1 MMSFLAL
8 GMVIDALLGE
18 PKWIWS
24 RVMHPIVMI
33 GKIIS
38 LADKLLN
45 RASHRKLKGIFFL
58 FLLILLG
65 LFTGWLL
72 SQFGGFTE
80 IIVIAILIAQKSLSE
95 HVISVASALR
105 ISIAEGRLAVSK
117 IVGRDT
123 CNMDEPQVVR
133 AAIESASENFSDG
146 VIAPV
151 FWYMIGGLPGMVVYK
166 CVNTADSM
174 IGFKTETYVDFG
186 WASAR
191 FDDLLNWL
199 PARLSAFV
207 LLMSGGN
214 ILLNGWTDIASGAK
228 LHRSP
233 NAGWPEAAM
242 ASLLNVALAGPRS
255 YEGRLQD
262 FDWVNKNGNRSAS
275 PYEIERAVRML
286 WLAWSI
292 VFVIV
297 LGLSLL

>member
-24 RVMHPIVMI
+24 RVTHPIVMI

-123 CNMDEPQVVR
+123 CSMDEPQVVR

-275 PYEIERAVRML
+275 PYEIERAVRIL

>member
-45 RASHRKLKGIFFL
+45 RTSHRKLKGIFFL
-58 FLLILLG
+58 VLLILLG

-72 SQFGGFTE
+72 SQFGGITE

-105 ISIAEGRLAVSK
+105 NSIAEGRLAVSK

-123 CNMDEPQVVR
+123 YSMDEPQVVR

-146 VIAPV
+146 VIAPI

-174 IGFKTETYVDFG
+174 FGF
-186 WASAR
+186 
-191 FDDLLNWL
+191 
-199 PARLSAFV
+199 
-207 LLMSGGN
+207 
-214 ILLNGWTDIASGAK
+214 
-228 LHRSP
+228 
-233 NAGWPEAAM
+233 
-242 ASLLNVALAGPRS
+242 
-255 YEGRLQD
+255 
-262 FDWVNKNGNRSAS
+262 
-275 PYEIERAVRML
+275 
-286 WLAWSI
+286 
-292 VFVIV
+292 
-297 LGLSLL
+297 

>member
-45 RASHRKLKGIFFL
+45 RTSHRKLKGIFFL
-58 FLLILLG
+58 VLLILLG

-72 SQFGGFTE
+72 SQFGGITE

-105 ISIAEGRLAVSK
+105 NSIAEGRLAVSK

-123 CNMDEPQVVR
+123 YSMDEPQVVR

-146 VIAPV
+146 VIAPI

-174 IGFKTETYVDFG
+174 IGFKTETYADFG

-191 FDDLLNWL
+191 FDDLLNWI

-214 ILLNGWTDIASGAK
+214 ILLNGWTDIASDAK

-286 WLAWSI
+286 WLAWTI